1 MKLVSAIIRPFK
13 LEDVYAALC
22 GMGLYCITITDVRG
36 AGQQK
41 GHTEVYGDTEI
52 KVEFS
57 PKVKIEIAIQ
67 SEMLVQVVEVIK
79 KAAFTGKVGD
89 GTIFVCDLEKVYR
102 IRTEET
108 GHAAL

>member
-1 MKLVSAIIRPFK
+1 MKLVYAIIRPFK
-13 LEDVYAALC
+13 LDDVYSALC
-22 GMGLYCITITDVRG
+22 DIGLYCITITEVRG

-52 KVEFS
+52 KVELS
-57 PKVKIEIAIQ
+57 PKIKIEIAIQ
-67 SEMLVQVVEVIK
+67 AEQLNQVIKVIK

-89 GTIFVCDLEKVYR
+89 GAIYVFDLEQAYR
-102 IRTEET
+102 IRTDET

>member
-13 LEDVYAALC
+13 LEDVYSALS
-22 GMGLYCITITDVRG
+22 GMGLYGITITDVRG

-57 PKVKIEIAIQ
+57 PKVKVEIAIQ
-67 SEMLVQVVEVIK
+67 TEMLSQVVEAIK
-79 KAAFTGKVGD
+79 KAAYTGKVGD
-89 GTIFVCDLEKVYR
+89 GAIYVYDLEKVYR